1 MSDFENEIRALRE
14 RTESNRRQFLR
25 AELQTCF
32 IALDRARFELS
43 QGNIDEAEK
52 EFEIVS
58 RGKQVIERFL
68 SKAAGQMPEIEQ
80 KRAELRMSLL
90 SLRADLDAYPG

>member
-1 MSDFENEIRALRE
+1 MSDFENEIRVLRDT
-14 RTESNRRQFLR
+14 TESNRRRFLR

-43 QGNIDEAEK
+43 LGNTHEAEK

-58 RGKQVIERFL
+58 HGKQVIERFL
-68 SKAAGQMPEIEQ
+68 SEAAGRMPEIER
-80 KRAELRMSLL
+80 KWEELRMSVLA
-90 SLRADLDAYPG
+90 LRSDLDAYLG